1 MPSMPQP
8 VRSEGSSRSQV
19 AIGVTERNIFG
30 IEKSLPM
37 LATAGE
43 YSDSGFGGKL
53 TGVLL
58 GSTLASSRASV
69 VDSGGHVLV
78 VKSEANPN
86 APEGAPV
93 YLLTD
98 IGKDF
103 AVVSFNGQ
111 ERSLR
116 LEAGDTSSAPPS
128 GASMSSSAPAV
139 AGVTSSEQDHYML
152 ERGAL
157 TEQLS
162 DINMVISSMLVSP
175 AYNNGEFLGYR
186 VTRMREDAPLQALG
200 IQRGDII
207 NRINGEELTNPQIL
221 FDMLGKVG
229 EINAISLD
237 VTRGADKKTIFV
249 EIQ

>member
-1 MPSMPQP
+1 MNKLIEHSLYIYVALVAIFAALFATSVLNYVLTEAVMPSMPQP

-37 LATAGE
+37 LATTGE

-58 GSTLASSRASV
+58 GSTLASSRAII
-69 VDSGGHVLV
+69 VDGGGQVLV

-128 GASMSSSAPAV
+128 GAS
-139 AGVTSSEQDHYML
+139 
-152 ERGAL
+152 
-157 TEQLS
+157 
-162 DINMVISSMLVSP
+162 
-175 AYNNGEFLGYR
+175 
-186 VTRMREDAPLQALG
+186 
-200 IQRGDII
+200 
-207 NRINGEELTNPQIL
+207 
-221 FDMLGKVG
+221 
-229 EINAISLD
+229 
-237 VTRGADKKTIFV
+237 
-249 EIQ
+249 